1 MDLKFN
7 FKCNF
12 LNKNKD
18 TTFFTMITA
27 YRLDLK
33 STIIAEK
40 AQNLSIFCT
49 KSYSQATKI

>member
-1 MDLKFN
+1 MDLTFN

-12 LNKNKD
+12 LNQNKD
-18 TTFFTMITA
+18 TTYFTMITA

-33 STIIAEK
+33 STILAEK